1 MLTEADILRQSTSA
15 SGDLFSDSSLRISL
29 ESQILQQ
36 QQNQESLRLSR
47 DSQLGVTKTIT
58 PSVDPLDLPPSTSN
72 AAYDAK
78 IWPKAPEPPNTEPG
92 VDTGVTD
99 ER

>member
-1 MLTEADILRQSTSA
+1 MLTEADILRQSMSA
-15 SGDLFSDSSLRISL
+15 SDDLFSDSSLHSL
-29 ESQILQQ
+29 ESIILRQQ
-36 QQNQESLRLSR
+36 QKEESLRLSR
-47 DSQLGVTKTIT
+47 DSQLGVTKTIN

>member
-15 SGDLFSDSSLRISL
+15 SGDSFRDSSLHSL